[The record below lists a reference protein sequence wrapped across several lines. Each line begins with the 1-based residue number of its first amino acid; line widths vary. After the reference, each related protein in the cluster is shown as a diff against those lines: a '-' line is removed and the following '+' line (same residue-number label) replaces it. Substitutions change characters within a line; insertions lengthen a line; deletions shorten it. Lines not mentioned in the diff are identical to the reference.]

1 MALLAREDVDYVSI
15 KISAVVNQ
23 LDLWA
28 HKATVDEVVEQ
39 LLPLYHLAENSPKPK
54 FINLDMEEYHDLDLT
69 MEVFQKLLDRPE
81 LRHVEAGI
89 VLQAYLP
96 DSLSALQGLVEW
108 ADRRTAA
115 GGAGIKV
122 RLVKGANLAMEK
134 VDARFTGGSRPRG
147 LPNLPLTPTTN
158 EFWTGR

>member
-1 MALLAREDVDYVSI
+1 
-15 KISAVVNQ
+15 
-23 LDLWA
+23 
-28 HKATVDEVVEQ
+28 
-39 LLPLYHLAENSPKPK
+39 KPK

-134 VDARFTGGSRPRG
+134 V
-147 LPNLPLTPTTN
+147 
-158 EFWTGR
+158 